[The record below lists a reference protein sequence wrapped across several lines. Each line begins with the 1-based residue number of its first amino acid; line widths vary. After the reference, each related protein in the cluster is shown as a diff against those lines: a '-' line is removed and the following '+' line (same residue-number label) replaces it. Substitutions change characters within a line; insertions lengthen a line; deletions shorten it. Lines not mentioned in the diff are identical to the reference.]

1 MTQKEPLSSSMRST
15 IRLQRWGLTICETV
29 VPEGLISSTLLKTMN
44 NRVTTP
50 ICLKQ
55 INSYQKLRFLLFL
68 HQSPEFEGTSHAFAE
83 RLHLGDTQLVEQIIT
98 ELQDRGLIKRLGNC
112 YRMRSQTNRNL
123 WEESDSKG
131 DMIEFSLKE
140 FMKKE
145 GKRREALLS
154 T

>member
-1 MTQKEPLSSSMRST
+1 
-15 IRLQRWGLTICETV
+15 
-29 VPEGLISSTLLKTMN
+29 MN

-98 ELQDRGLIKRLGNC
+98 ELQDRGLIECLGNC
-112 YRMRSQTNRNL
+112 YRLNDDPEVKSFLRGLATTFEDPLARQ
-123 WEESDSKG
+123 K
-131 DMIEFSLKE
+131 
-140 FMKKE
+140 
-145 GKRREALLS
+145 LLDQVWYAG
-154 T
+154 